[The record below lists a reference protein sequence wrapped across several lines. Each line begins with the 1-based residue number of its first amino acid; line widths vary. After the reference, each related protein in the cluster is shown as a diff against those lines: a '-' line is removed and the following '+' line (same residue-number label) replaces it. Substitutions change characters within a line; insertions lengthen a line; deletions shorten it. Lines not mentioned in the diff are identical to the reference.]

1 MVPGR
6 DRWTNEID
14 TDVVIVGGG
23 IIGCALAYEL
33 AREGVEVV
41 LAERHDLNTQASGGN
56 AGSLHVQIMSFQ
68 MTLEDAR
75 WRRIIDGNVRLY
87 MAAVRTWQELASEL
101 DTDIELHVA
110 GGLMIAETHDQLER
124 LELKAARERA
134 MDIESH
140 VVRGAQLFAIAP
152 YLSERHVIGAA
163 ICPLE
168 GRVNPALATPAI
180 ARSAERAGARILRH
194 TAVRAISPGNGG
206 FEVETAR
213 GRIRCKRVVN
223 AAGCGAGEIAA
234 MVGLHIP
241 LAAPEV
247 LHMNVTE
254 PTCHF
259 VDHLVQHTGMR
270 LTFKQAT
277 NGNLI
282 IGGGWDAVIDPETG
296 LPRVTR
302 DSVQGNLWIAQRI
315 VPEIGHLRLV
325 RTWAAANVMIGAGP
339 LLGEVSGLAGFF
351 NAVFG
356 DAGYT
361 AGPICA
367 RILAD
372 ELTGRAP
379 SFDRAS
385 FAIERVHAGP

>member
-1 MVPGR
+1 MVPGY
-6 DRWTNEID
+6 DRWTKEID

-23 IIGCALAYEL
+23 IVGCALAYEL
-33 AREGVEVV
+33 AREDVEVV
-41 LAERHDLNTQASGGN
+41 LVERHDLNTQASGGN

-75 WRRIIDGNVRLY
+75 WQRIIDGNVRLY
-87 MAAVRTWQELASEL
+87 MAAVRTWQELAPEL
-101 DTDIELHVA
+101 DVDVELHVE
-110 GGLMIAETHDQLER
+110 GGLMVAETHDQLER
-124 LELKAARERA
+124 LELKATRERA
-134 MDIESH
+134 IGLESD
-140 VVRGAQLFAIAP
+140 VLRGAELFAVAP

-163 ICPLE
+163 RCPIE
-168 GRVNPALATPAI
+168 GRINPALATPAI

-194 TAVRAISPGNGG
+194 TAVGAISPGNRG

-259 VDHLVQHTGMR
+259 VDHLVQHAGMR
-270 LTFKQAT
+270 LTFKQAS
-277 NGNLI
+277 NGSLI
-282 IGGGWDAVIDPETG
+282 IGGGWDAVIDPATG
-296 LPRVTR
+296 LPAVTR
-302 DSVQGNLWIAQRI
+302 ASVQGNLWIAQRI
-315 VPEIGHLRLV
+315 VPELGHLRLV
-325 RTWAAANVMIGAGP
+325 RTWAAANAGVSSGP
-339 LLGEVSGLAGFF
+339 ILGEVSGLPGFF

-356 DAGYT
+356 DAGFT

-367 RILAD
+367 RIVAD
-372 ELTGRAP
+372 GLTGRAP
-379 SFDRAS
+379 SFDHAS
-385 FAIERVHAGP
+385 FAIERVQAGP

>member
-1 MVPGR
+1 MVNGHE
-6 DRWTNEID
+6 RWATGIEA
-14 TDVVIVGGG
+14 DVVIVGGG
-23 IIGCALAYEL
+23 VIGCALAYEL
-33 AREGVEVV
+33 AREGVDVV

-68 MTLEDAR
+68 MTLEDSR

-87 MAAVRTWQELASEL
+87 MAAVRIWQELAGEL
-101 DTDIELHVA
+101 DSDVELHVA
-110 GGLMIAETHDQLER
+110 GGLMIAETPDQLDGLER
-124 LELKAARERA
+124 KVARERA
-134 MDIESH
+134 LGLESR
-140 VVRGAQLFAIAP
+140 VVRGAELFAIAP
-152 YLSERHVIGAA
+152 YLSERCVVGAA

-168 GRVNPALATPAI
+168 GRINPALATPAI

-194 TAVRAISPGNGG
+194 AAVRAISSGNRG

-223 AAGCGAGEIAA
+223 AAGCGASEIAA

-241 LAAPEV
+241 MSAPEV

-254 PTCHF
+254 PASHF
-259 VDHLVQHTGMR
+259 VDHLVQHAGMR
-270 LTFKQAT
+270 LTFKQAS

-282 IGGGWDAVIDPETG
+282 IGGGWPAIVDPATG
-296 LPRVTR
+296 LPTITR
-302 DSVQGNLWIAQRI
+302 ASVQGNLWIAQRI

-325 RTWAAANVMIGAGP
+325 RTWAAANAMIASGP
-339 LLGEVSGLAGFF
+339 ILGEVSGIPGFF

-372 ELTGRAP
+372 ELTGRTP
-379 SFDRAS
+379 TVERAS
-385 FAIERVHAGP
+385 FAIERVHAAP